1 MSRPPSSP
9 GPPDALSAP
18 ARGRSRAGDL
28 GPAFTAVRVRL
39 GLVLALFALAAV
51 GWWWTADRMRGM
63 DDGPWTGLGALGWFL
78 GVWVVMMAAMMF
90 PSVAPTVA
98 LYSRMTRKRSPL
110 SPLLFAAGYLV
121 TWAAAGLV
129 AFLIGSAVTRMS
141 GDVLAWDRAGRW
153 VAGATLLVAALYEL
167 TPLKD
172 ACLGRCRSPLGFLLG
187 SWRDGPSGALRM
199 GAQHGAWCVGCCW
212 ALMASLFALGVM
224 SVAWMAFVAGLIAV
238 EKTVPWR
245 RAATYGTAALLLT
258 LGVLLLAAPGAV
270 PGLTVPGTGPMDG
283 MEPMGS

>member
-1 MSRPPSSP
+1 VSRPPSSP
-9 GPPDALSAP
+9 GQPDALRAP
-18 ARGRSRAGDL
+18 AQGRARAGDL

-39 GLVLALFALAAV
+39 GLVAALFALAAV
-51 GWWWTADRMRGM
+51 GWWWSADRMRGM
-63 DDGPWTGLGALGWFL
+63 DDGPWSSLGALGWFL

-98 LYSRMTRKRSPL
+98 LYARMTRKRAPL
-110 SPLLFAAGYLV
+110 LPLLFAAGYLLV
-121 TWAAAGLV
+121 WTGAGVV
-129 AFLIGSAVTRMS
+129 AFLIGSAVARVS
-141 GDVLAWDRAGRW
+141 GDVFAWDRAGRW
-153 VAGATLLVAALYEL
+153 VAGATLLVAAVYEL

-172 ACLGRCRSPLGFLLG
+172 VCLGRCRSPLGFLLG
-187 SWRDGPSGALRM
+187 SWRDGPSGAVRM
-199 GAQHGAWCVGCCW
+199 GARHGAWCVGCCW

-245 RAATYGTAALLLT
+245 RVATYGTAALLLT

-270 PGLTVPGTGPMDG
+270 PGLSIPDSGPMDG

>member
-1 MSRPPSSP
+1 MSV
-9 GPPDALSAP
+9 GAP
-18 ARGRSRAGDL
+18 ERLAGGGL
-28 GPAFTAVRVRL
+28 GPAFAAVRVRL
-39 GLVLALFALAAV
+39 GLVAALFALAVAS
-51 GWWWTADRMRGM
+51 WWWTARQMRGM
-63 DDGPWTGLGALGWFL
+63 DDGPWTALGTLGWFL

-98 LYSRMTRKRSPL
+98 LYSRMTRRRSPV
-110 SPLLFAAGYLV
+110 SPLLFVTGYLV

-129 AFLIGSAVTRMS
+129 AFGLLTVLDRLA

-153 VAGATLLVAALYEL
+153 VAGGTLVVAAVYEL

-172 ACLGRCRSPLGFLLG
+172 VCLGRCRSPLGFLLG
-187 SWRDGPSGALRM
+187 SWRDGPSGAVRM
-199 GAQHGAWCVGCCW
+199 GAKHGAWCVGCCW

-224 SVAWMAFVAGLIAV
+224 SLAWMAFVAGLIAV

-245 RAATYGTAALLLT
+245 RVATYGTAALLLI

-270 PGLTVPGTGPMDG
+270 PGLSIPDSGPMDG